1 MCTEE
6 DLEMEKEIKRRMTS
20 QPMNTRA
27 KSEIGKSNNGAAGN
41 GLNLM
46 NRRVYM
52 QQ

>member
-1 MCTEE
+1 
-6 DLEMEKEIKRRMTS
+6 MEKEIKRRMTC

-27 KSEIGKSNNGAAGN
+27 KSEIGKTNNGGSSN
-41 GLNLM
+41 GANLM